1 MSQKYKYRDMEWL
14 KFLDGHWGDGT
25 MVCRCCGS
33 RQATTHAPD
42 GAELCASCDKYLREM
57 MKRQQKHS
65 VWKRMLDRVMRK
77 LTGDDG

>member
-1 MSQKYKYRDMEWL
+1 
-14 KFLDGHWGDGT
+14 
-25 MVCRCCGS
+25 MVIGVTARWSVDVVGVGKL
-33 RQATTHAPD
+33 RRMRLTAPSSV
-42 GAELCASCDKYLREM
+42 ASCDKYLREM